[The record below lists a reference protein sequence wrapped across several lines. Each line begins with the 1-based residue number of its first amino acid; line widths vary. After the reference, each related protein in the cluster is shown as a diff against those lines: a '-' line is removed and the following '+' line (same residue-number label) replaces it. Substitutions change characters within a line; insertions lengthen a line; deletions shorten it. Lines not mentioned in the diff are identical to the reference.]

1 MWLSHDYHMTCSI
14 CSVVAATLDAPKTQY
29 ELDCIRPDFLL
40 LRVSA
45 ELKSSVED
53 KTVSAFPNLSLL
65 LVLRL

>member
-1 MWLSHDYHMTCSI
+1 MTHSI

-45 ELKSSVED
+45 ELKSDVED
-53 KTVSAFPNLSLL
+53 SVSAFVFLGSEQRAHY
-65 LVLRL
+65 VGEY